1 VAVTSNVGW
10 ATYLARLGRR
20 NRSNAGGAIEAHD
33 LRTRPASRMPFIE
46 FQLVVPDTMSVL
58 DSHEIC
64 DRIEDAMLKET
75 GDATITI
82 HGSPRIGR
90 NDTEPLVLSSTVSIQ
105 WPPSAVFTGARRA

>member
-64 DRIEDAMLKET
+64 DRIEGAMLKET

-82 HGSPRIGR
+82 HVEPEHRAKRHRPPGS
-90 NDTEPLVLSSTVSIQ
+90 
-105 WPPSAVFTGARRA
+105 VFDRVNPMATLCRVYRGP